1 MRASFLPEIYLNHL
15 SSIRVHRV
23 SSLVARVH
31 LLGLLFSTAPWCSAP
46 VSTRNIAAFDFW
58 FAAPPPKLRLCGAG
72 QVASFALRSSV
83 SCFTSISAAF
93 SPFSRSTVSCFTS
106 VCPPVAPHSS
116 RAPPHAPRA
125 SPPVPPQPS
134 RLHPSHLSLFS
145 WVANPARKVSTTEVV
160 KPKPKA

>member
-46 VSTRNIAAFDFW
+46 VSTRNIAAFDFCTGS
-58 FAAPPPKLRLCGAG
+58 PPPKLRLWSGAG

-116 RAPPHAPRA
+116 RAPPQGLMLHA
-125 SPPVPPQPS
+125 
-134 RLHPSHLSLFS
+134 RLHPFRLNL
-145 WVANPARKVSTTEVV
+145 RVSTRRTSASSVGWQIQRGR
-160 KPKPKA
+160 